1 MGIINGK
8 EFIDRLNKLENEI
21 WYDGEKLEGNISNH
35 PAFKGIL
42 KTKSSLYDL
51 QTKDELTN
59 EMTYRLP
66 GELDRIGLSYLQP
79 KTKSDLRKRRNM
91 IEHWL
96 DILTE

>member
-59 EMTYRLP
+59 EMTYRLL
-66 GELDRIGLSYLQP
+66 ENLIESDSHIFSLKP
-79 KTKSDLRKRRNM
+79 KV
-91 IEHWL
+91 I
-96 DILTE
+96 